1 MHENL
6 FNTVPGVYG
15 LYSRNCK
22 CYEGVALPFNVCS
35 CEKYITVFMKES
47 FIYDICFD
55 VINI

>member
-22 CYEGVALPFNVCS
+22 CYEGVALAFSVCS

-47 FIYDICFD
+47 FIL
-55 VINI
+55 